1 MFSGYLYKGN
11 VSFPEIELNIPGIYS
26 IEYYYHFNC
35 NLTSCLNSDE
45 SMTIYFEYENN
56 KTSIKH
62 NNTDNKNSV
71 WKKNTLNITTTINN
85 NLKVISF
92 YNFNL
97 GTLLII
103 LKKGNN

>member
-1 MFSGYLYKGN
+1 MYSGYEFYGS
-11 VSFPEIELNIPGIYS
+11 VSFPEMKLNIPGIYS

-35 NLTSCLNSDE
+35 KLPSCLNSDK

-62 NNTDNKNSV
+62 KNTDNKNSV
-71 WKKNTLNITTTINN
+71 WEKNTLNITTTIKN

-97 GTLLII
+97 GALLII
-103 LKKGNN
+103 LNKGNN